1 MESLGTRFCKK
12 QSLMRDRI
20 HKTRGKD
27 IRHQM
32 MAVFKL
38 RPWIL
43 RWKPPICRLA
53 LKACMYLFAVQFVS
67 LSANLS
73 AIMLWESFT
82 WPNCQCLPP
91 QSPSILKYYISPFSI
106 FSVHVWLLSYLTLL
120 YIHTDLP
127 CNLECKQLCLIMQ
140 NIIHKSFIRL
150 FRALKG
156 ENSWAEF
163 IPLRLS
169 QGLRRTE

>member
-43 RWKPPICRLA
+43 RWKPPNCRLT

-73 AIMLWESFT
+73 AIMLWESFK

-106 FSVHVWLLSYLTLL
+106 FSVHHFVMFDYSPIWHYCISILTCHVIWSASSY
-120 YIHTDLP
+120 
-127 CNLECKQLCLIMQ
+127 
-140 NIIHKSFIRL
+140 
-150 FRALKG
+150 A
-156 ENSWAEF
+156 
-163 IPLRLS
+163 
-169 QGLRRTE
+169 